1 MTEAEPLTTGWEPDV
16 AADDTVL
23 RQFVHA
29 YADRVVATATAA
41 GGEVLRTDRA
51 VAANARSAFFFD
63 NAVVLLRPPG
73 PDTVDDLAVAAAL
86 FGDRPWVLLS
96 VWPTPDFR
104 EVGLTLVGHPPLMLR
119 MPGGRAPAHPA
130 HLMIRQVTDDRT
142 LADFTGTL
150 VSGYPMPAGVDTVA
164 FHPDLLGT
172 TVDLLVGY
180 VDGQPVACGGAASA
194 PGLVEL
200 DWIATLPA
208 HRGKGYGAA
217 LTWAAATIRPGLPAV
232 LLASDDGRPVYE
244 RLGFVPLL
252 RCTMWMKESPA

>member
-1 MTEAEPLTTGWEPDV
+1 MTEAEPLTTGWEPGV
-16 AADDTVL
+16 AVDDTVL

-29 YADRVVATATAA
+29 YADRLVATAAAA
-41 GGEVLRTDRA
+41 GGEVIRTDRVV
-51 VAANARSAFFFD
+51 VADARSAFLFD

-73 PDTVDDLAVAAAL
+73 RDTAADLVAAAAV

-96 VWPTPDFR
+96 AWPTPDFR
-104 EVGLTLVGHPPLMLR
+104 EIGLTLVGHPPLMLR
-119 MPGGRAPAHPA
+119 LPGGRAPAHPT
-130 HLMIRQVTDDRT
+130 HLMIREVRDART
-142 LADFTGTL
+142 LADFTRTL
-150 VSGYPMPAGVDTVA
+150 VAGYPMPAGVDTVA

-180 VDGQPVACGGAASA
+180 VDGEPVACGGAAVA
-194 PGLVEL
+194 AGLIEI
-200 DWIATLPA
+200 DWIATLPG

-217 LTWAAATIRPGLPAV
+217 LTWAAATVRPGLPAV

-252 RCTMWMKESPA
+252 RCTMWMKESPE